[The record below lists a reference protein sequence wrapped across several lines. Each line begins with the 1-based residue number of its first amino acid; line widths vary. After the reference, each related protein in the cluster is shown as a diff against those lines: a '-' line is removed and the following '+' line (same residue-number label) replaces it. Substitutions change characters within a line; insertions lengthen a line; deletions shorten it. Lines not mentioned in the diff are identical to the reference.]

1 MHLISQWV
9 RGMLGRVF
17 TVCAAICF
25 VQTLQAQPN
34 VLTWHNDNA
43 RSGQNLQEAVLTP
56 ANVKSSTFGRLF
68 TITVDGKVDAQPLY
82 VASLAI
88 PGNGIHNVLL
98 VATEHDSAYA
108 FDADTGAQLWKVSVL
123 GASETS
129 SDNRGCSQVTPEI
142 GITATP
148 AIDLQIGP
156 HGTMY
161 LIAMSK
167 TASGAYLHRLHALD
181 IATGAELFGGPV
193 QITATYPGSGA
204 EGSRTT
210 QTFAAS
216 QHKERPGL
224 LISNG
229 IVYTT
234 WGSHC
239 DAGPYTG
246 WVMGYNESTLAQ
258 TSVLNLTPNGNDG
271 GIWMSGAGPA
281 ADAAGNLYLLM
292 GNGTFDTTLSG
303 GFPSQGDYGN
313 AFVKIQV
320 GANGKLSVA
329 DYFTM
334 DNTTSESGSDTD
346 LGSGGLMLLP
356 PVNDSGGQSRSL
368 IVGAGKDQ
376 NIYVVDS
383 SNLGKFSPTADTIFQ
398 QMTGAAPG
406 GVWSSPAWFN
416 GTLYYGSV
424 GANLRAFK
432 FANGSFP
439 LSPNSQSSNSF
450 EYPGATPSISANGTQ
465 NAILWAA
472 ENSSPAVLHAYDA
485 ANLATELYNSNQAAN
500 GRDHF
505 GAGNKYIVPT
515 VANGKVYVGTTNG
528 VGVFG
533 LLCSYSI
540 LPTQNSFLV
549 AGGTGQVSVTATSG
563 CPWSAASN
571 AAWITVTSGSSG
583 TGSGTVGYSIM
594 ANSGSAGRT
603 GTLTIAGQTFT
614 VTQAGASPVSAISRV
629 GIFRQGFLWILDA
642 NGNEQ
647 MDIPPDLVYAF
658 GGIPGDIPITGDWNG
673 DGHTKIGIYRPSN
686 GLFILDTNGDG
697 VLDAGDSVFNLHIG
711 KSPGDI
717 PVTGDWNGDGRTK
730 VGYFRQGFLW
740 ILDTNGDGLFEQGSD
755 QVFAFGGVAG
765 DVPVVGDWT
774 GTGASKIGVVR
785 QGFLWVL
792 DANGNGTFDGTGP
805 GEDLVFPFGGIPGDV
820 PLTGDWNGNGITEV
834 GIFRQGFLWVLDANG
849 DRQMDAGDYV
859 FGYGGLPGDKPVVG
873 KW

>member
-1 MHLISQWV
+1 MQFISQWV
-9 RGMLGRVF
+9 RGMLGGVF
-17 TVCAAICF
+17 TVCAAICY

-43 RSGQNLQEAVLTP
+43 RSGQNLQETVLTR
-56 ANVKSSTFGRLF
+56 ANVKFSTFGRLF

-129 SDNRGCSQVTPEI
+129 SDDRGCGQVTPEI

-148 AIDLQIGP
+148 AIDLQMGP

-167 TASGAYLHRLHALD
+167 TTSGTYLHRLHALD

-204 EGSRTT
+204 EGASNT

-246 WVMGYNESTLAQ
+246 WVMGYTESTLAQ

-271 GIWMSGAGPA
+271 GIWMAGAGPA
-281 ADAAGNLYLLM
+281 ADSAGNLYLLI

-368 IVGAGKDQ
+368 IVGPAR
-376 NIYVVDS
+376 IRTFTWSIAATWAS
-383 SNLGKFSPTADTIFQ
+383 SARLPI
-398 QMTGAAPG
+398 
-406 GVWSSPAWFN
+406 
-416 GTLYYGSV
+416 
-424 GANLRAFK
+424 
-432 FANGSFP
+432 
-439 LSPNSQSSNSF
+439 
-450 EYPGATPSISANGTQ
+450 PSIN
-465 NAILWAA
+465 
-472 ENSSPAVLHAYDA
+472 
-485 ANLATELYNSNQAAN
+485 
-500 GRDHF
+500 R
-505 GAGNKYIVPT
+505 
-515 VANGKVYVGTTNG
+515 
-528 VGVFG
+528 
-533 LLCSYSI
+533 
-540 LPTQNSFLV
+540 
-549 AGGTGQVSVTATSG
+549 
-563 CPWSAASN
+563 
-571 AAWITVTSGSSG
+571 
-583 TGSGTVGYSIM
+583 
-594 ANSGSAGRT
+594 
-603 GTLTIAGQTFT
+603 
-614 VTQAGASPVSAISRV
+614 
-629 GIFRQGFLWILDA
+629 
-642 NGNEQ
+642 
-647 MDIPPDLVYAF
+647 
-658 GGIPGDIPITGDWNG
+658 
-673 DGHTKIGIYRPSN
+673 
-686 GLFILDTNGDG
+686 
-697 VLDAGDSVFNLHIG
+697 
-711 KSPGDI
+711 
-717 PVTGDWNGDGRTK
+717 
-730 VGYFRQGFLW
+730 
-740 ILDTNGDGLFEQGSD
+740 
-755 QVFAFGGVAG
+755 
-765 DVPVVGDWT
+765 
-774 GTGASKIGVVR
+774 
-785 QGFLWVL
+785 
-792 DANGNGTFDGTGP
+792 
-805 GEDLVFPFGGIPGDV
+805 
-820 PLTGDWNGNGITEV
+820 
-834 GIFRQGFLWVLDANG
+834 
-849 DRQMDAGDYV
+849 
-859 FGYGGLPGDKPVVG
+859 
-873 KW
+873 